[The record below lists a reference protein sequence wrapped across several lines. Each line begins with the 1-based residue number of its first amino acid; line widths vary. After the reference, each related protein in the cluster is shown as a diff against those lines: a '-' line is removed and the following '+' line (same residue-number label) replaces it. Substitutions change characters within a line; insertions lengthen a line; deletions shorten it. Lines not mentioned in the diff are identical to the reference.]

1 MSNTLELELLE
12 GNYLMMM
19 IKEASH
25 NFFRVCVCVLCREA
39 EPAENH
45 LKDMLQQLNTLIAT
59 KPSEKA
65 TICQGEHSLRALVF
79 TNHI

>member
-1 MSNTLELELLE
+1 MHF
-12 GNYLMMM
+12 LM
-19 IKEASH
+19 EASQ
-25 NFFRVCVCVLCREA
+25 NFSFPVVEWLVCVLCRES

-65 TICQGEHSLRALVF
+65 TICQGEHSLHARVYKPY
-79 TNHI
+79 